1 MIAIEASLAGLISYV
16 AGAIPLL
23 GITDLGINLPSL
35 IAYLINFVLLLG
47 ILTLFA
53 YKPLLK
59 VLDQRSERIRESLE
73 AADRARDEAAGSQR
87 VIEDQLN
94 EARRE
99 GQRLLEQARE
109 AAARYQEEQMG
120 QARRDAESFV
130 ERARS
135 DIQRERDAAVQE
147 VRANFGDLAITAA
160 ERVIRRSLDRQ
171 AHEELITQ
179 VLEEGEQVSG
189 GPRA

>member
-1 MIAIEASLAGLISYV
+1 MIAIEASIVGLISHM

-23 GITDLGINLPSL
+23 GITDLGINGPSL

-53 YKPLLK
+53 YKPLLRI
-59 VLDQRSERIRESLE
+59 LDQRSERIRESLE
-73 AADRARDEAAGSQR
+73 AADRAREEAAGSQQ
-87 VIEDQLN
+87 VIEEQLN

-99 GQRLLEQARE
+99 GQRLLDQARE
-109 AAARYQEEQMG
+109 AVERYRGEEMDRARQN
-120 QARRDAESFV
+120 AEALV
-130 ERARS
+130 ERART
-135 DIQRERDAAVQE
+135 DIQRERDSAIQE

-171 AHEELITQ
+171 AHEDLISQ
-179 VLEEGEQVSG
+179 VLEEGERASG
-189 GPRA
+189 GPRE

>member
-1 MIAIEASLAGLISYV
+1 MIAIETSIAGLISHM

-23 GITDLGINLPSL
+23 GITDLGINGPSL

-53 YKPLLK
+53 YEPLLR
-59 VLDQRSERIRESLE
+59 VLDQRSESIRESLE
-73 AADRARDEAAGSQR
+73 AAERAREEAAGSQQ

-109 AAARYQEEQMG
+109 AAARFQEEQMD
-120 QARRDAESFV
+120 QARRDAETFV

-171 AHEELITQ
+171 AHEELISQ
-179 VLEEGEQVSG
+179 VLEEGEQASG